1 MMANVAKYDRDD
13 VIKKAMLLFWEKGF
27 NGTSTRDLQ
36 QAVDLRPGSIYSA
49 FGSKEGL
56 FKEALRC
63 YSANTYALLQEKIQ
77 QQGSP
82 LSGLQAF
89 IHCVVVSNRSSAPS
103 DMCMLVKAVAE
114 LTDSNPELLQESQAL
129 MKKGELS
136 FSRVLQEAQAK
147 GELSPNANPQS
158 LAKYIQV
165 QLIGLRTYLRT
176 SNDVVAV
183 EQLIENT
190 FQMLKAPQ

>member
-1 MMANVAKYDRDD
+1 MANVAKYDRAD
-13 VIKKAMLLFWEKGF
+13 VINKAMLLFWEKGF

-36 QAVDLRPGSIYSA
+36 QVVDLRPGSIYSA

-56 FKEALRC
+56 FREALRH
-63 YSANTYALLQEKIQ
+63 YSSNTYALLQEKIQ

-82 LSGLQAF
+82 LAGLQAF
-89 IHCVVVSNRSSAPS
+89 IHCVVISNRCSAPS

-114 LTDSNPELLQESQAL
+114 LTDSSPELLQESQAL

-136 FSRVLQEAQAK
+136 FARVLQEAQEK
-147 GELSPNANPQS
+147 GELSPNADPQS

-183 EQLIENT
+183 EQLIEDT
-190 FQMLKAPQ
+190 FLMLKASH

>member
-1 MMANVAKYDRDD
+1 MANVAKYNRDD
-13 VIKKAMLLFWEKGF
+13 VIRKAMLLFWEKGF

-63 YSANTYALLQEKIQ
+63 YSANTYTLMQEKIQ

-82 LSGLQAF
+82 LAGLQAF
-89 IHCVVVSNRSSAPS
+89 IHCVVISNRNSAPS
-103 DMCMLVKAVAE
+103 DMCMLVKTVAE
-114 LTDSNPELLQESQAL
+114 LTDSRPELLHESQAL

-136 FSRVLQEAQAK
+136 FARVLQEAQAQ
-147 GELSPNANPQS
+147 GELPSVADPQA

-165 QLIGLRTYLRT
+165 QMIGLRIYLRT
-176 SNDVVAV
+176 SNDVAAV
-183 EQLIENT
+183 EKLITEIFT
-190 FQMLKAPQ
+190 MLKAPH

>member
-1 MMANVAKYDRDD
+1 MANVAKYDRDD
-13 VIKKAMLLFWEKGF
+13 VIRKAMLLFWEKGF

-56 FKEALRC
+56 FKEALRH

-77 QQGSP
+77 QQGSS
-82 LSGLQAF
+82 LAGLQAF
-89 IHCVVVSNRSSAPS
+89 IHCVVISNRNAAPS

-114 LTDSNPELLQESQAL
+114 LTDSNPELLRESQTL

-136 FSRVLQEAQAK
+136 FARVLQAAQAQ
-147 GELSPNANPQS
+147 GELPLSADPQA

-176 SNDVVAV
+176 SDDVAAV
-183 EQLIENT
+183 EKLIADI
-190 FQMLKAPQ
+190 FHMLKASH

>member
-1 MMANVAKYDRDD
+1 MANVAKYDRAD
-13 VIKKAMLLFWEKGF
+13 VINKAMLLFWEKGF

-36 QAVDLRPGSIYSA
+36 QAVDMRPGSIYSA

-82 LSGLQAF
+82 LAGLQAF
-89 IHCVVVSNRSSAPS
+89 IYCVVVSNRSVAPS
-103 DMCMLVKAVAE
+103 DMCLLVKAVAE
-114 LTDSNPELLQESQAL
+114 LTDSSPELLQESQLL
-129 MKKGELS
+129 MKKGEQS
-136 FSRVLQEAQAK
+136 FARVLQEAHEQ
-147 GELSPNANPQS
+147 GELFANADPQA

-165 QLIGLRTYLRT
+165 QMIGLRTYLRT
-176 SNDVVAV
+176 SDDVAAV
-183 EQLIENT
+183 EKLIEDIFN
-190 FQMLKAPQ
+190 MLKAPMV